1 MIEIKLCYNPFKV
14 EMELFIKSRN
24 KWNQVSAESGLLRV
38 SKMRMQH
45 WLEPVAGQSYFDEL
59 RDAVGDNQIIIY
71 FSGTTEDM
79 YDLKNAVKKYCE
91 EHSSVNIEIKPDG
104 NTERNSSKNK
114 LNQLRDIV
122 NDVKNSDFRLI
133 LPSTTLSYLD
143 TCLYPNAE
151 SVIRIPFED
160 SPGMKELFCSETW
173 QMFCL
178 IFAYEDMLSES
189 NRKLL
194 KNFSK
199 ELDKIDDRNFE
210 RERFLFLCTYKNFND
225 HLNKDIH
232 KLFSEYG
239 LWDMKVIAINEQDL
253 SELDNFDSDIKQE
266 SFVETQRYVRIF
278 QDRYADQYRLRKM
291 HDVLEKTMRDQGY
304 CESGSALMRKVD
316 EIQRGGD
323 HVKHYVSDK
332 TVQEATNWIEQ
343 FKGNIEHLI
352 AIDRQWKKN
361 LQKGNGNG

>member
-1 MIEIKLCYNPFKV
+1 MIEIGLCYNPFKV
-14 EMELFIKSRN
+14 EMELFIIKSGN
-24 KWNQVSAESGLLRV
+24 EWIPVSAESGLLRV

-79 YDLKNAVKKYCE
+79 YDLKNAVKKYCK
-91 EHSSVNIEIKPDG
+91 EHPFVNIEIKSDG

-122 NDVKNSDFRLI
+122 NDVKNSDFHLI

-143 TCLYPNAE
+143 KCLYPKAE
-151 SVIRIPFED
+151 SVIRMPLVD
-160 SPGMKELFCSETW
+160 SPRMEELFRSETW

-178 IFAYEDMLSES
+178 TFAYEDMLSES

-199 ELDKIDDRNFE
+199 ELDKINDRNFE
-210 RERFLFLCTYKNFND
+210 RERFLFVCTYKNFND

-239 LWDMKVIAINEQDL
+239 LRDMKVIAINEQDL
-253 SELDNFDSDIKQE
+253 SELDNFDSEIKQE

-291 HDVLEKTMRDQGY
+291 HDVLEKTMQDQGY
-304 CESGSALMRKVD
+304 SESGPPLMRKVD
-316 EIQRGGD
+316 EVLRGGD
-323 HVKHYVSDK
+323 HVKYYVSDK
-332 TVQEATNWIEQ
+332 TISEATNWIEQ
-343 FKGNIEHLI
+343 FQGNIKHLI
-352 AIDRQWKKN
+352 DIE
-361 LQKGNGNG
+361 GH